1 MQSSDELI
9 LLESDGVQG
18 KYLCTKS
25 NTILEAI
32 GTVAVPRDNKVS
44 KYRGTI
50 IWSADIPLTVQVN
63 ASKKIC
69 GRYCEISDK
78 DILDMAREKKN
89 WTFGEFFCI
98 DAANIMESARTY
110 NINVEM
116 VDVDSGEILII

>member
-1 MQSSDELI
+1 MQSADELI

-25 NTILEAI
+25 NTIIEAI
-32 GTVAVPRDNKVS
+32 GTIVVPRDNKVS

-50 IWSADIPLTVQVN
+50 IWSTDIPLTVQVN
-63 ASKKIC
+63 AAKKIC

-78 DILDMAREKKN
+78 DILNMAREKRN
-89 WTFGEFFCI
+89 WTFGEFSCI
-98 DAANIMESARTY
+98 DAANIMESSRKY

-116 VDVDSGEILII
+116 VDIDSGETLVI